1 MLKYHLQ
8 GRKYGEP
15 SRELM
20 IMAKSTSIANAEAE
34 RDLGMLHYFKKLKPK
49 ALHLTIGGIIMYSR
63 SKAGSWIKNL
73 PDNKFRNMME
83 SARKSKKAQKEK
95 FLDRANKIY

>member
-20 IMAKSTSIANAEAE
+20 IMAKSTSITNAEAE

-73 PDNKFRNMME
+73 PDNKVQE
-83 SARKSKKAQKEK
+83 HDGICQKIKKGTERKV
-95 FLDRANKIY
+95 FG